1 MAETRRCPAGSTLA
15 PIVLF
20 RPSSMIPQRT
30 LKAPIRASGIGL
42 HGGRKV
48 FISMLPA
55 PVNTGIVFRRTD
67 VDPVVEVPAQAAL
80 VREATMCS
88 TLIKDG
94 VKVATVEHIMSA
106 LAGLAVDNC
115 VVELSSPE
123 IPILDGSAAPF
134 IYLLQSTGLVAQD
147 APRRFLRIKQPVQ
160 VGAGDKYARL
170 EPYEGFRLSFG
181 IEFKHPAFK
190 TSAQKAV
197 LEFTPA
203 NYVKEVSRA
212 RTFGF
217 MGDFEALR
225 AKNLALGASMDNAV
239 ALDQYRVVNPD
250 GLRYDDEFVR
260 HKILDAVGDL
270 YLIGAPILGA
280 YSAYKSGHALNN
292 QLACAVLQDEKAWE
306 WVTFADDRAPAPAV
320 TSMHA
325 LAA

>member
-1 MAETRRCPAGSTLA
+1 
-15 PIVLF
+15 
-20 RPSSMIPQRT
+20 MIPQST
-30 LKAPIRASGIGL
+30 LKSPIRASGIGL
-42 HGGRKV
+42 HGGRQV
-48 FISMLPA
+48 FITMLPA
-55 PVNTGIVFRRTD
+55 PVNTGIVFRRID
-67 VDPVVEVPAQAAL
+67 VTPMVEIPASAL
-80 VREATMCS
+80 LVGEATMCS

-106 LAGLAVDNC
+106 LFGMGVDNC
-115 VVELSSPE
+115 IVELSSPE

-134 IYLLQSTGLVAQD
+134 IYLLQSTGVVAQA
-147 APRRFLRIKQPVQ
+147 APRRFMRIKRKVE
-160 VGAGDKYARL
+160 VVEGDKYARL
-170 EPYEGFRLSFG
+170 EPYEGYRLSFG

-190 TSAQKAV
+190 TSAQTAV
-197 LEFTPA
+197 LEFTTA

-217 MGDFEALR
+217 MGDFEVMR
-225 AKNLALGASMDNAV
+225 ARNLALGASMDNAV
-239 ALDQYRVVNPD
+239 ALDKYKVVNPD

-292 QLACAVLQDEKAWE
+292 QLACAVLKDEQCRE
-306 WVTFADDRAPAPAV
+306 WVTFADDLLPAPTIAA
-320 TSMHA
+320 MHA

>member
-1 MAETRRCPAGSTLA
+1 
-15 PIVLF
+15 
-20 RPSSMIPQRT
+20 MISQRT

-42 HGGRKV
+42 HGGRQV
-48 FISMLPA
+48 HIAMLPA
-55 PVNTGIVFRRTD
+55 PVDTGIVFRRVD
-67 VDPVVEVPAQAAL
+67 VTPVVEIPASAL
-80 VREATMCS
+80 LVGEASMCS

-106 LAGLAVDNC
+106 LFGLGVDNC
-115 VVELSSPE
+115 IIELSSPE

-134 IYLLQSTGLVAQD
+134 IYLLQSTGVVTQAAL
-147 APRRFLRIKQPVQ
+147 RRFMRIKRTVE
-160 VGAGDKYARL
+160 VGDGDKFARI
-170 EPYEGFRLSFG
+170 EPYEGYRLSFS

-190 TSAQKAV
+190 TSAQTAV

-217 MGDFEALR
+217 MNDFEALR

-270 YLIGAPILGA
+270 YLIGAPLLGA
-280 YSAYKSGHALNN
+280 YTGYKSGHALNN
-292 QLACAVLQDEKAWE
+292 QLACAVLQDPTAWE
-306 WVTFADDRAPAPAV
+306 WVTFAEQLVAPEVA
-320 TSMHA
+320 SMHA

>member
-1 MAETRRCPAGSTLA
+1 
-15 PIVLF
+15 
-20 RPSSMIPQRT
+20 MIPQRT

-42 HGGRKV
+42 HGGRQV
-48 FISMLPA
+48 FITMLPA
-55 PVNTGIVFRRTD
+55 PVHTGIVFRRID
-67 VDPVVEVPAQAAL
+67 VAPTVEIPASAL
-80 VREATMCS
+80 LVGEATMCS

-106 LAGLAVDNC
+106 LAGMGVDNC
-115 VVELSSPE
+115 IVELSSPE

-134 IYLLQSTGLVAQD
+134 IYLLQSTGVVAQN
-147 APRRFLRIKQPVQ
+147 AARRFMRIKRKVE
-160 VGAGDKYARL
+160 VIEGDKVARL
-170 EPYEGFRLSFG
+170 EPYEGYRLSFG

-190 TSAQKAV
+190 TSAQTCV
-197 LEFTPA
+197 LEFTTA

-217 MGDFEALR
+217 MGDFEVLR
-225 AKNLALGASMDNAV
+225 SKNLALGASMDNAV
-239 ALDQYRVVNPD
+239 ALDKYKVVNPD

-292 QLACAVLQDEKAWE
+292 QLACAVLKDESAWE
-306 WVTFADDRAPAPAV
+306 WATFADDLVPAPAV
-320 TSMHA
+320 VSMHA
-325 LAA
+325 LTA

>member
-1 MAETRRCPAGSTLA
+1 
-15 PIVLF
+15 
-20 RPSSMIPQRT
+20 MIPQRT

-48 FISMLPA
+48 FISLLPA
-55 PVNTGIVFRRTD
+55 AVNSGIVFRR
-67 VDPVVEVPAQAAL
+67 VDISPVVEVPASAL
-80 VREATMCS
+80 LVGEATMCS

-106 LAGLAVDNC
+106 LAGLGVDNC

-134 IYLLQSTGLVAQD
+134 IYLIQSTGVVAQ
-147 APRRFLRIKQPVQ
+147 AAARRFMRITQPVQ
-160 VGAGDKYARL
+160 VGEGDKYARL
-170 EPYEGFRLSFG
+170 EPYEGYRLSFG

-190 TSAQKAV
+190 ASAQTAV
-197 LEFTPA
+197 LEFTPS

-217 MGDFEALR
+217 MRDFEALR
-225 AKNLALGASMDNAV
+225 SNNLALGASMDNAV
-239 ALDQYRVVNPD
+239 ALDDYRVVNPD

-270 YLIGAPILGA
+270 YLIGAPLLGA

-292 QLACAVLQDEKAWE
+292 QLACAVLKDTQAWE
-306 WVTFADDRAPAPAV
+306 WVTFEEERLAAPAIV
-320 TSMHA
+320 SMHA
-325 LAA
+325 VAA

>member
-1 MAETRRCPAGSTLA
+1 
-15 PIVLF
+15 
-20 RPSSMIPQRT
+20 MIPQRT

-42 HGGRKV
+42 HGGRQV
-48 FISMLPA
+48 FITMLPA
-55 PVNTGIVFRRTD
+55 AVNTGIVFRRID
-67 VDPVVEVPAQAAL
+67 VSPMVEIPASAL
-80 VREATMCS
+80 LVGEATMCS

-106 LAGLAVDNC
+106 LFGMGVDNC
-115 VVELSSPE
+115 IVELSSPE

-134 IYLLQSTGLVAQD
+134 IYLLQSTGVVAQA
-147 APRRFLRIKQPVQ
+147 APRRFMRIKHKVE
-160 VGAGDKYARL
+160 VVDGDKTASL
-170 EPYEGFRLSFG
+170 EPYEGYKLSFA

-190 TSAQKAV
+190 TSAQTAV
-197 LEFTPA
+197 LEFTTA

-217 MGDFEALR
+217 MGDFEVLR
-225 AKNLALGASMDNAV
+225 SKNLALGASMDNAV
-239 ALDQYRVVNPD
+239 ALDKYRVVNPD

-292 QLACAVLQDEKAWE
+292 QLACAVLRDEQAWE
-306 WVTFADDRAPAPAV
+306 WVTFSDDLATAPAV
-320 TSMHA
+320 ASMHA

>member
-1 MAETRRCPAGSTLA
+1 
-15 PIVLF
+15 
-20 RPSSMIPQRT
+20 MIPQRT

-42 HGGRKV
+42 HGGRQV
-48 FISMLPA
+48 HISMLPA
-55 PVNTGIVFRRTD
+55 PVDTGIVFRRVD
-67 VDPVVEVPAQAAL
+67 VSPVVEIPASAVL
-80 VREATMCS
+80 VGEATMCS
-88 TLIKDG
+88 TLIRDG

-106 LAGLAVDNC
+106 LFGMSVDNC
-115 VVELSSPE
+115 IVELSSFE

-134 IYLLQSTGLVAQD
+134 IYLLQSTGVVAQA
-147 APRRFLRIKQPVQ
+147 APRRFMRIKQAVQ
-160 VGAGDKYARL
+160 VGEGDKFARL
-170 EPYEGFRLSFG
+170 DPYEGFKLSFG

-190 TSAQKAV
+190 ASAQTAV

-239 ALDQYRVVNPD
+239 ALDKYRVVNPD

-260 HKILDAVGDL
+260 HKILDAVGDM
-270 YLIGAPILGA
+270 YLIGAPLLGA

-292 QLACAVLQDEKAWE
+292 QLACAVLNTPAAWE
-306 WVTFADDRAPAPAV
+306 WVTFADNVTAAPAV
-320 TSMHA
+320 ESMHA

>member
-1 MAETRRCPAGSTLA
+1 
-15 PIVLF
+15 
-20 RPSSMIPQRT
+20 MIPQRT

-42 HGGRKV
+42 HGGRQV
-48 FISMLPA
+48 HIAMLPA
-55 PVNTGIVFRRTD
+55 PVDTGIVFRRVD
-67 VDPVVEVPAQAAL
+67 VTPVVEIPASAVL
-80 VREATMCS
+80 VGEASMCS

-106 LAGLAVDNC
+106 LFGLGVDNC
-115 VVELSSPE
+115 IIELSSPE

-134 IYLLQSTGLVAQD
+134 IYLLQSTGVVTQD
-147 APRRFLRIKQPVQ
+147 ALRRFMRIKRTIE
-160 VGAGDKYARL
+160 VGDGDKFARL
-170 EPYEGFRLSFG
+170 EPYEGYRLTFG

-217 MGDFEALR
+217 MNDFEALR

-239 ALDQYRVVNPD
+239 ALDRYRVVNPD

-270 YLIGAPILGA
+270 YLIGAPLLGA
-280 YSAYKSGHALNN
+280 YTAYKSGHALNN
-292 QLACAVLQDEKAWE
+292 QLACALLKDPTAWE
-306 WVTFADDRAPAPAV
+306 WVSFAEQVVAPQVA
-320 TSMHA
+320 SMHA

>member
-1 MAETRRCPAGSTLA
+1 
-15 PIVLF
+15 
-20 RPSSMIPQRT
+20 MIPQRT
-30 LKAPIRASGIGL
+30 LKAPLRASGIGL
-42 HGGRKV
+42 HGGRQV
-48 FISMLPA
+48 HISMLPA
-55 PVNTGIVFRRTD
+55 PVDTGILFRRVD
-67 VDPVVEVPAQAAL
+67 VTPAVEVPASAL
-80 VREATMCS
+80 LVGEATMCS

-106 LAGLAVDNC
+106 LFGMSIDNC
-115 VVELSSPE
+115 IVELSSFE

-134 IYLLQSTGLVAQD
+134 IYLLQSTGVVAQP
-147 APRRFLRIKQPVQ
+147 APRRFMRIKRTVQ
-160 VGAGDKYARL
+160 VGEGDKFARI
-170 EPYEGFRLSFG
+170 EPYEGYKLSFG

-190 TSAQKAV
+190 ASAQTSV

-225 AKNLALGASMDNAV
+225 SKNLALGASMDNAV
-239 ALDQYRVVNPD
+239 ALDKYRVVNPD

-270 YLIGAPILGA
+270 YLIGAPLLGA

-292 QLACAVLQDEKAWE
+292 QLACAVLKDEAAWE
-306 WVTFADDRAPAPAV
+306 WVTFAGDQPVAAAV
-320 TSMHA
+320 ASMHV

>member
-1 MAETRRCPAGSTLA
+1 
-15 PIVLF
+15 
-20 RPSSMIPQRT
+20 MIPQRT

-42 HGGRKV
+42 HSGRQV
-48 FISMLPA
+48 HIAMLPA
-55 PVNTGIVFRRTD
+55 PINTGIVFRRVD
-67 VDPVVEVPAQAAL
+67 VSPAVEMPASAVL
-80 VREATMCS
+80 VGEATMCS
-88 TLIKDG
+88 TLVKDG

-106 LAGLAVDNC
+106 FAGMGIDNC

-134 IYLLQSTGLVAQD
+134 IYLLQSNGVVAQS

-160 VGAGDKYARL
+160 VGDGDKYARL
-170 EPYEGFRLSFG
+170 EPYEGYRLSFG

-190 TSAQKAV
+190 TSAQTCV

-203 NYVKEVSRA
+203 NYVKEVARA

-217 MGDFEALR
+217 MRDFEVLR
-225 AKNLALGASMDNAV
+225 TKNLALGASMDNAV
-239 ALDQYRVVNPD
+239 ALDNYRVVNPD
-250 GLRYDDEFVR
+250 GLRFDDEFVR

-280 YSAYKSGHALNN
+280 YTAYKSGHALNN
-292 QLACAVLQDEKAWE
+292 QLACAVLKDEQAWE
-306 WVTFADDRAPAPAV
+306 WVTFESEQAAPAV
-320 TSMHA
+320 SSMHA

>member
-1 MAETRRCPAGSTLA
+1 
-15 PIVLF
+15 
-20 RPSSMIPQRT
+20 MIPQRT

-42 HGGRKV
+42 HGGRQV
-48 FISMLPA
+48 HISMLPA
-55 PVNTGIVFRRTD
+55 AIGTGIVFRRVD
-67 VDPVVEVPAQAAL
+67 VSPVVEIPASAVL
-80 VREATMCS
+80 VGEATMCS
-88 TLIKDG
+88 TLIRDG
-94 VKVATVEHIMSA
+94 IKVATVEHIMSA
-106 LAGLAVDNC
+106 LCGMSIDNC
-115 VVELSSPE
+115 IIELSSFE

-134 IYLLQSTGLVAQD
+134 IYLLQSTGVVAQD
-147 APRRFLRIKQPVQ
+147 APRRFMRIKRAVQ
-160 VGAGDKYARL
+160 VGEGDKFARI

-190 TSAQKAV
+190 TSAQTAV

-270 YLIGAPILGA
+270 YLIGAPLLGA

-292 QLACAVLQDEKAWE
+292 QLACAVLKDQSAWE
-306 WVTFADDRAPAPAV
+306 WVTFSKDLPATPAV
-320 TSMHA
+320 ASMHA
-325 LAA
+325 MAA

>member
-1 MAETRRCPAGSTLA
+1 
-15 PIVLF
+15 
-20 RPSSMIPQRT
+20 MIPQRT

-42 HGGRKV
+42 HGGRQV
-48 FISMLPA
+48 HIAMLPA
-55 PVNTGIVFRRTD
+55 PVDTGIVFRRVD
-67 VDPVVEVPAQAAL
+67 VTPVVEIPASAL
-80 VREATMCS
+80 LVGEASMCS

-106 LAGLAVDNC
+106 LFGLGVDNC
-115 VVELSSPE
+115 IIELSSPE

-134 IYLLQSTGLVAQD
+134 IYLLQSTGVVTQD
-147 APRRFLRIKQPVQ
+147 ALRRFMRIKRAVE
-160 VGAGDKYARL
+160 VGDGDKFARL
-170 EPYEGFRLSFG
+170 EPYEGYRLSFG

-217 MGDFEALR
+217 MNDFEALR

-239 ALDQYRVVNPD
+239 ALDRYRVVNPD

-270 YLIGAPILGA
+270 YLIGAPLLGA
-280 YSAYKSGHALNN
+280 YTAYKSGHALNN
-292 QLACAVLQDEKAWE
+292 QLACALLKDPTAWE
-306 WVTFADDRAPAPAV
+306 WVSFAEQVVAPQVA
-320 TSMHA
+320 SMHA